1 MPGIK
6 TFANRVISQPLRLIR
21 LVINSSLFDLLLIR
35 NKYSLSHLKHF
46 NDHTIGPIQRDEA
59 LLLYAL
65 VKTVDPKTILEFG
78 FYQGYSAMNFLKAM
92 SPDAKLY
99 SYDISETSL
108 RIAKKI
114 PDKRLKFVFKSQAD
128 FESSDIDDRLIDLV
142 FFDASHDFSLN
153 VVTLEKVRGYL
164 NDRALIIVHD
174 TGAHYG
180 DMKGLKTPKGYFL
193 GGPVSSSY
201 IHQPDERRFVN
212 YIKTNIK
219 DFDQI
224 HFHST
229 TKFRHGLT
237 VLQRNTS
244 PLPL

>member
-1 MPGIK
+1 M
-6 TFANRVISQPLRLIR
+6 QLIR
-21 LVINSSLFDLLLIR
+21 LVTNSFLLRLLILR

-46 NDHTIGPIQRDEA
+46 NDYTIGPIQRDEA

-78 FYQGYSAMNFLKAM
+78 FYQGHSAINFLEAM
-92 SPDAKLY
+92 SSDAKLY
-99 SYDISETSL
+99 SYDISEPSL

-142 FFDASHDFSLN
+142 FFDASHDFHLN
-153 VVTLEKVRGYL
+153 VATFERIRGHL
-164 NDRALIIVHD
+164 SDRALIIVHD

-193 GGPVSSSY
+193 GGSVSSGY
-201 IHQPDERRFVN
+201 IHQPDERQFVN
-212 YIKTNIK
+212 YIKTNMK
-219 DFDQI
+219 YFDQI
-224 HFHST
+224 HIHST
-229 TKFRHGLT
+229 SKFRHGLT
-237 VLQRNTS
+237 ILQNNAS